1 MLENLRQSIW
11 RNMNKEVNWYNLFVT
26 YLMFAIF
33 YSGIIW
39 GIWTFLFEPFF
50 NVHFT
55 YLQVIGAYTALRL
68 LFGNTNTN
76 YISNFY
82 TPKSMDLNK
91 IDDYLKQIEADLD
104 KEADEVEKQYE
115 DLNKKD

>member
-1 MLENLRQSIW
+1 MKLPKLD
-11 RNMNKEVNWYNLFVT
+11 LLDLATT
-26 YLMFAIF
+26 YIF
-33 YSGIIW
+33 FGLIYGTIITLTW
-39 GIWTFLFEPFF
+39 NYLFESITF
-50 NVHFT
+50 VHLSI
-55 YLQVIGAYTALRL
+55 LQGFGIHLICRV

-82 TPKSMDLNK
+82 SQKTPDLDK
-91 IDDYLKQIEADLD
+91 IDDYLKEIQENLD

>member
-1 MLENLRQSIW
+1 MKLPRLNLLDLATTYIFFGLI
-11 RNMNKEVNWYNLFVT
+11 YGTIVT
-26 YLMFAIF
+26 LTWNY
-33 YSGIIW
+33 
-39 GIWTFLFEPFF
+39 LFEPITF
-50 NVHFT
+50 VHLSI
-55 YLQVIGAYTALRL
+55 LQGFGIHLITRI

-91 IDDYLKQIEADLD
+91 IDSYLKEIQADLD

>member
-1 MLENLRQSIW
+1 MKPIDL
-11 RNMNKEVNWYNLFVT
+11 
-26 YLMFAIF
+26 
-33 YSGIIW
+33 
-39 GIWTFLFEPFF
+39 
-50 NVHFT
+50 
-55 YLQVIGAYTALRL
+55 
-68 LFGNTNTN
+68 
-76 YISNFY
+76 FY

>member
-1 MLENLRQSIW
+1 MKLPKLD
-11 RNMNKEVNWYNLFVT
+11 LLDLATT
-26 YLMFAIF
+26 YIF
-33 YSGIIW
+33 FGLVYGTIITLTW
-39 GIWTFLFEPFF
+39 NYLFESITF
-50 NVHFT
+50 VHLSI
-55 YLQVIGAYTALRL
+55 LQGFGMHLMARI

-82 TPKSMDLNK
+82 SPKTPDLDK
-91 IDDYLKQIEADLD
+91 IDSYLKEIQENLD

>member
-1 MLENLRQSIW
+1 MLGNSRQSIW
-11 RNMNKEVNWYNLFVT
+11 RNMNKEVNWYNLCIT
-26 YLMFAIF
+26 YAIF
-33 YSGIIW
+33 SIVYSAIIW
-39 GIWTFLFEPFF
+39 GVWAFLFEPFF
-50 NVHFT
+50 NIHFT
-55 YLQVIGAYTALRL
+55 YLQVIGAYTSLRL
-68 LFGNTNTN
+68 LFGNTSTN

-82 TPKSMDLNK
+82 SSKAPDLNK

>member
-1 MLENLRQSIW
+1 MKLPKLD
-11 RNMNKEVNWYNLFVT
+11 LLDLATT
-26 YLMFAIF
+26 YIF
-33 YSGIIW
+33 FGLIYGTIITLTW
-39 GIWTFLFEPFF
+39 NYLFESITF
-50 NVHFT
+50 VHLSI
-55 YLQVIGAYTALRL
+55 LQGFGIHLICRV

-82 TPKSMDLNK
+82 SPKTPDLDK
-91 IDDYLKQIEADLD
+91 IDSYLKEIQENLD